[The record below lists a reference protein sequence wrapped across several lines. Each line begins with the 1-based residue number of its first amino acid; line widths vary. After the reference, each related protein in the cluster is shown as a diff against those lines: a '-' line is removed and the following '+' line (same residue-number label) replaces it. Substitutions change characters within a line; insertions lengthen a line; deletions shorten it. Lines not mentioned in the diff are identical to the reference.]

1 MFVRLVDLGGVSR
14 TLPARYSIG
23 LSMEDADE
31 PYALTVAMLAVDTMQ
46 GKDQGLSCRIGKQ
59 TLDDLI
65 AALTAARDEMEG
77 SP

>member
-31 PYALTVAMLAVDTMQ
+31 PYALTLSMVAETCDGEET
-46 GKDQGLSCRIGKQ
+46 LSCQIGRQ
-59 TLDDLI
+59 TLERLLEALDD
-65 AALTAARDEMEG
+65 AWSRMEG